1 MEDSSLLSELMKHP
15 PKIRRKTFWRTVA
28 SKKKNI
34 KLLAG
39 IFVFSSLCKG
49 PPGRAHG
56 GSVAT
61 AFDDAQGALVVRE
74 RGFMPSH
81 NTIELII
88 EYKGATPLKENMV
101 MVARMV
107 DFDDRECST
116 EAILLPAT
124 IFFQLK
130 NPFEDIWVKKIKI
143 SARSTAKW
151 KRPKASSVGLDKIL
165 DYDEAYELFKNA
177 SPDEFQKQSTTGK
190 QWGEKKEEKMVRKKS
205 EGSKL

>member
-1 MEDSSLLSELMKHP
+1 MKHP

-124 IFFQLK
+124 TFFQLK

-177 SPDEFQKQSTTGK
+177 SPDEFQKQSTKRETK
-190 QWGEKKEEKMVRKKS
+190 KGER
-205 EGSKL
+205 

>member
-1 MEDSSLLSELMKHP
+1 MTTLVPCTSSQINLILRYANDSSRLPVGDAIKSDKHNSNTRP
-15 PKIRRKTFWRTVA
+15 FK
-28 SKKKNI
+28 
-34 KLLAG
+34 
-39 IFVFSSLCKG
+39 
-49 PPGRAHG
+49 
-56 GSVAT
+56 
-61 AFDDAQGALVVRE
+61 
-74 RGFMPSH
+74 PS
-81 NTIELII
+81 
-88 EYKGATPLKENMV
+88 
-101 MVARMV
+101 
-107 DFDDRECST
+107 

-124 IFFQLK
+124 TFFQLK